1 MHQQAYCLGVY
12 LELIYQIFYKQL
24 FSMRNPIIKQV
35 HDLGQ
40 SVWLDNLSRKM
51 LQDGSLEQLIHEVGI
66 YGMTSNPAIFQ
77 KAISDSEVYDEAI
90 KECVNEDMSDK
101 DIYER
106 LAVSDIQGV
115 ADHFNKV
122 YEETNK
128 EDGYVSL
135 EVAPDLV
142 HDTQGTIDEA
152 RRLWKWVDRP
162 NVMIKVPGTE
172 AGLPAITQLLAEGI
186 NINVT
191 LLFSV
196 ERYRAVAEAYIQGL
210 QQRIDSGHA
219 IEDVGSVASFFL
231 SRIDV
236 MVDNMLEQKS
246 KEQGNNTE
254 EVLALRGEAAVANA
268 KIAYEVYEE
277 VFQSDAFRN
286 LESHGARVQRLLWAS
301 TSTKNPDYDE
311 LKYVHPLIGSPTVN
325 TMPQNTLD
333 SLLEKGKPEDML
345 KERLPHSHD
354 VINKLMDNGIDIEE
368 VAGRLED
375 EGVEKFEKPF
385 QQLLNTISEARKALV

>member
-1 MHQQAYCLGVY
+1 M
-12 LELIYQIFYKQL
+12 
-24 FSMRNPIIKQV
+24 SNSIIKQI

-40 SVWLDNLSRKM
+40 SVWLDYLSRKM
-51 LQDGSLEQLIHEVGI
+51 LHDGSLKHLIEDIGI

-90 KECVNEDMSDK
+90 KECVNEELSNK

-115 ADHFNKV
+115 ADMFLSL
-122 YEETNK
+122 YEQTAK
-128 EDGYVSL
+128 IDGYVSL

-152 RRLWKWVDRP
+152 RKLWKWVDRP
-162 NVMIKVPGTE
+162 NVMIKVPGTT
-172 AGLPAITQLLAEGI
+172 AGIPAIIQLLSEGI

-196 ERYRAVAEAYIQGL
+196 ERYRAVAEAYLEGL
-210 QQRIDSGHA
+210 QLRLDQGQPIDHIA
-219 IEDVGSVASFFL
+219 SVASFFL

-236 MVDNMLEQKS
+236 MVDQLL
-246 KEQGNNTE
+246 E
-254 EVLALRGEAAVANA
+254 EVSEKQPLRKKEILDLRGEAAIANA
-268 KIAYEVYEE
+268 KIAYQVYEE
-277 VFQSDAFRN
+277 VFQSGRFQQLQEGGGN
-286 LESHGARVQRLLWAS
+286 VQRLLWAS
-301 TSTKNPDYDE
+301 TSPKNPDYND

-333 SLLEKGKPEDML
+333 ALIEKGNPENSLKDGLAHAHEVISKLMELGIDLEKVAVSLE
-345 KERLPHSHD
+345 EE
-354 VINKLMDNGIDIEE
+354 GI
-368 VAGRLED
+368 
-375 EGVEKFEKPF
+375 EKFEKPF
-385 QQLLNTISEARKALV
+385 KQLLNTIADARKTLV

>member
-1 MHQQAYCLGVY
+1 M
-12 LELIYQIFYKQL
+12 
-24 FSMRNPIIKQV
+24 SNPIIKQV

-40 SVWLDNLSRKM
+40 SVWLDYLSRKM
-51 LQDGSLEQLIHEVGI
+51 LQDGSLKHLIEEVGI

-90 KECVNEDMSDK
+90 KECVNEGLSNK

-115 ADHFNKV
+115 ADRFSSLYQQTH
-122 YEETNK
+122 K

-142 HDTQGTIDEA
+142 HDTKGTIEEA

-162 NVMIKVPGTE
+162 NVMIKVPGTT
-172 AGLPAITQLLAEGI
+172 AGIPAITQLLSEGI

-196 ERYRAVAEAYIQGL
+196 ERYRAVAEAYLEGL
-210 QQRIDSGHA
+210 QQRLDQGLPIDHIA
-219 IEDVGSVASFFL
+219 SVASFFL

-236 MVDNMLEQKS
+236 MVDELLEKAS
-246 KEQGNNTE
+246 EKYPARKAEILN
-254 EVLALRGEAAVANA
+254 LRGEAAIANA
-268 KIAYEVYEE
+268 KIAYQVYEE
-277 VFQSDAFRN
+277 VFQSGRFQKLQERGGN
-286 LESHGARVQRLLWAS
+286 VQRLLWAS
-301 TSTKNPDYDE
+301 TSTKNPDYDD

-333 SLLEKGKPEDML
+333 ALIEKGKPSDSL
-345 KERLPHSHD
+345 KDGLGHSHE
-354 VINKLMDNGIDIEE
+354 VVSKLMDLGIDLEKVAEKLEE
-368 VAGRLED
+368 
-375 EGVEKFEKPF
+375 EGIEKFEKPF
-385 QQLLNTISEARKALV
+385 KQLLHTIADARKSLV